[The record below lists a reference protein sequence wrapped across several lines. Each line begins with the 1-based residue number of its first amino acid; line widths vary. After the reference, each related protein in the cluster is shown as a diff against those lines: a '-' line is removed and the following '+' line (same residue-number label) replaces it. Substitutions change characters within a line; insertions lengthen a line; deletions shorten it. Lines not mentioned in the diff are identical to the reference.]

1 MRNIHFETDST
12 LKYLFLPVPR
22 AMSNNPISENSTGGN
37 PKGVTA
43 ASVFKRCP
51 NT

>member
-1 MRNIHFETDST
+1 MKNIHFETDST

-22 AMSNNPISENSTGGN
+22 AMSNSPISENSTGGN